1 MGSSINYTAP
11 SITELGTVR
20 DMTLQAGNKIGASSN
35 HLSSLGLTGSIQ
47 R

>member
-1 MGSSINYTAP
+1 MNYTAP

-20 DMTLQAGNKIGASSN
+20 DMTLQAGNKIGASSDRF
-35 HLSSLGLTGSIQ
+35 SYLGLTGSIQ